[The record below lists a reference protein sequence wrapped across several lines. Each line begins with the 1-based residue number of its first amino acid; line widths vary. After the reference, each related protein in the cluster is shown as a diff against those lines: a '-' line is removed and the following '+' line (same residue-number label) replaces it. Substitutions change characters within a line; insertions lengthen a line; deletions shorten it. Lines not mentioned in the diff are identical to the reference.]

1 MRKLIY
7 KTDKG
12 CRKGCHPV
20 MLCYTYKGKPEQEH
34 YFSVD
39 EPGAWFDNEWNCHV
53 DGCDYACESREAAI
67 QKGADILYLP
77 ERHGDPS
84 FEVIYEKEEGYKR
97 QNVLRRLK
105 ELIPSFQRDF
115 IDKQY
120 YGEEGWLT
128 LSSTLPPEIPPHF
141 LEGIEVIRKDG
152 LKGTLMRVD
161 SIPEIVEDNAKE
173 GIPNIRKVVFSY
185 MNYPGNVH
193 RYGKIEIQG
202 VELVCKTEKGYLI
215 TGVNKDD
222 IPENRPELKYAKPDW
237 KTELG
242 RIVTEKDLQDKSV
255 DWTMYRPGNR
265 TNRFLTVKEL
275 RQTAVYVALS
285 QIQGAFYMIDDRKPG
300 EYNKKV
306 MLQVDEN
313 DEVTFFNETDVALG
327 L

>member
-1 MRKLIY
+1 MKY
-7 KTDKG
+7 K
-12 CRKGCHPV
+12 V
-20 MLCYTYKGKPEQEH
+20 N
-34 YFSVD
+34 V
-39 EPGAWFDNEWNCHV
+39 N
-53 DGCDYACESREAAI
+53 
-67 QKGADILYLP
+67 
-77 ERHGDPS
+77 
-84 FEVIYEKEEGYKR
+84 EKEEGYKR
-97 QNVLRRLK
+97 QDVLRRLK
-105 ELIPSFQRDF
+105 ELIPSFQRDL

-161 SIPEIVEDNAKE
+161 SIPEMVEYNAKK

-185 MNYPGNVH
+185 MNYPGNIH
-193 RYGKIEIQG
+193 RYGKIKVQG
-202 VELVCKTEKGYLI
+202 VELVCKTEKGYMF

-222 IPENRPELKYAKPDW
+222 IPENRPELKYAKPNW
-237 KTELG
+237 GTELG
-242 RIVTEKDLQDKSV
+242 RIVTEEDIRDKSV

-285 QIQGAFYMIDDRKPG
+285 RIQGAFYMEDDHYLG
-300 EYNKKV
+300 EYKKRV

-313 DEVTFFNETDVALG
+313 DEVTFYNETDMALG